1 MIKFKESNAYK
12 EFQEG
17 NIQFK
22 KDIKALYRSLSKV
35 DIVTIVI
42 ISYFTIRC
50 LVAQPWG
57 G

>member
-1 MIKFKESNAYK
+1 MIKFKKSNAYK
-12 EFQEG
+12 EFQEA

-22 KDIKALYRSLSKV
+22 KDIKTLYRSLSKV

-42 ISYFTIRC
+42 ITYFAIHF

>member
-22 KDIKALYRSLSKV
+22 KDIKTLYRSLSKL

-42 ISYFTIRC
+42 ITYFAIHF
-50 LVAQPWG
+50 LVA
-57 G
+57 